1 MKMINDL
8 YARIV
13 LFIACL
19 FAQFYVCAQN
29 VTIDGLKYHLFSD
42 THEAMIDYGNTWS
55 GELNLPSEVNYNGET
70 YTITGISWG
79 AFGNCIELTKVR
91 IPKTIIK
98 VINRSYPDDP
108 SLEGAVSPDCKNPF
122 FRCTSLECIEVDEDN
137 PAMCSV
143 DGILFSKD
151 KTELYCYP
159 AGMQHEEFSIPE
171 NVTWIG
177 CGAIAD
183 NNYLSSLIMPNSV
196 TYCGGICDNCVNLKN
211 IKLSESLTYLVDY
224 AFDNCVSLK
233 FLEIPESIQE
243 FGAGV
248 FRWTHFEKI
257 VIRGTFPNGL
267 RRDSFYC
274 MDDATILYVQQS
286 EIEKFKRFF
295 SGTVLPLEE
304 YTDNIEQIEIHQPSA
319 PLYDLQ
325 GRRLSDK
332 PDKGL
337 YIQNGKK
344 YVVK

>member
-1 MKMINDL
+1 
-8 YARIV
+8 
-13 LFIACL
+13 
-19 FAQFYVCAQN
+19 
-29 VTIDGLKYHLFSD
+29 
-42 THEAMIDYGNTWS
+42 
-55 GELNLPSEVNYNGET
+55 
-70 YTITGISWG
+70 
-79 AFGNCIELTKVR
+79 
-91 IPKTIIK
+91 
-98 VINRSYPDDP
+98 
-108 SLEGAVSPDCKNPF
+108 
-122 FRCTSLECIEVDEDN
+122 
-137 PAMCSV
+137 MCSV

-183 NNYLSSLIMPNSV
+183 NNYLFSLIMPNSV

-211 IKLSESLTYLVDY
+211 IKLSENLTYLVDY
-224 AFDNCVSLK
+224 AFDNCVNLK

-267 RRDSFYC
+267 RRDALDC

-286 EIEKFKRFF
+286 EIEKFKRVF

-304 YTDNIEQIEIHQPSA
+304 YTDNIEQIVIHQSSV

-325 GRRLSDK
+325 GRQLSDN
-332 PDKGL
+332 PSKGI

-344 YVVK
+344 FVVK